1 MINSIS
7 LSSVATY
14 ASEPQIMKQLS
25 RLNFIFGFNGSG
37 KTTIT
42 RVIADEQENYPSC
55 EIRWQNGTTIQT
67 LVYNQSFIEN
77 NFNESTEFKGVF
89 TLGEDQVQTLTD
101 INNIKSDIVTLD
113 KKINSLTETLKGKN
127 GTSGKKGE
135 LDELEDQLSDK
146 CWKQKQKY
154 DGTLKGG
161 FQGYRND
168 KKKFK
173 EKVLQEFS
181 KMNQTILCD
190 IKDLE
195 NRASSIFSKM
205 LIHEEL
211 VPEICLSLL
220 IKHESN
226 PILTK
231 RIIGKE
237 DVNIAAMIERLD
249 NSDWVR
255 QGKKY
260 LEINNSICPFCQ
272 QNTDESFSKSL
283 EDYFDETF
291 IADINEIE
299 KLSSQ
304 YTTDAKEIQKKLSNI
319 LANPS
324 RFLNVEQ
331 LDNMKRVLD
340 FEIRNNQQCLERK
353 KKEAIRS
360 VELKSLKDIAKKI
373 AELIETTNEKIN
385 THNQMIN
392 NNAEE
397 GRILTEQIW
406 RFVVKELNDD
416 LEDYRRK
423 KHNLKQ
429 AIDNLSLQVT
439 EKEKEKSEKSSDLRK
454 LEKQITSIQ
463 PTIDVINNL
472 LKSFGF
478 ANFSL
483 AKASEESYK
492 LVRADGRDAKST
504 LSEGEKSFVTF
515 LYFYHLL
522 KGSTSESGMT
532 TDRVVVIDDPVSS
545 LDAHILF
552 IVSSLIKELFK
563 EIRDNKGCIKQ
574 IFILTHNVYFHKE
587 VTFNSKRTKEQALTD
602 ETFWIIR
609 KSDNGSKFEKHESNP
624 IKTSYQLL
632 WSEVGKSDDSKL
644 TIQNTLR
651 RILENYF
658 KILGGINPEDI
669 CSKFDGAD
677 RVICKSLFSWLND
690 GSHSVH
696 DDINIAVDSNTVE
709 RNLKIF
715 REIFEKSGHSAH
727 YKMMMGND
735 ATE

>member
-14 ASEPQIMKQLS
+14 ASQPQIMEQLS

-55 EIRWQNGTTIQT
+55 EIRWQNGITIQT
-67 LVYNQSFIEN
+67 LVYNQNFIEN

-113 KKINSLTETLKGKN
+113 KRINSLTETLKGKN
-127 GTSGKKGE
+127 GTGGKKGE
-135 LDELEDQLSDK
+135 LDELEDQLSNK

-195 NRASSIFSKM
+195 NRASSIFSNT

-237 DVNIAAMIERLD
+237 DVNIAAMIERLN

-260 LEINNSICPFCQ
+260 FEINNSICPFCQ

-291 IADINEIE
+291 IADINEVE

-304 YTTDAKEIQKKLSNI
+304 YTTDAKEIQKKLSSI

-324 RFLNVEQ
+324 RFLNIEQ
-331 LDNMKRVLD
+331 LDNIKRVLD
-340 FEIRNNQQCLERK
+340 LEIMNNQQYLERK

-360 VELKSLKDIAKKI
+360 VKLKSLKDIAKKVT
-373 AELIETTNEKIN
+373 ELIEATNKKIN
-385 THNQMIN
+385 IYNQMIN
-392 NNAEE
+392 NNKKER
-397 GRILTEQIW
+397 RILTEQIW
-406 RFVVKELNDD
+406 KFVVKELNDD
-416 LEDYRRK
+416 LEAYGRK
-423 KHNLKQ
+423 KCNLKK
-429 AIDNLSLQVT
+429 AIDNLNLQIT
-439 EKEKEKSEKSSDLRK
+439 KKEKEKSEKKSNLRK
-454 LEKQITSIQ
+454 LERQRTSIQ
-463 PTIDVINNL
+463 PTIDAINNL

-563 EIRDNKGCIKQ
+563 EIRDNKGYIKQ

-609 KSDNGSKFEKHESNP
+609 KSDNGSKFEKYESNP

-658 KILGGINPEDI
+658 KILGDVNPEDI
-669 CSKFDGAD
+669 CSKFNGAD

-690 GSHSVH
+690 GSHSIH
-696 DDINIAVDSNTVE
+696 DDINIAIDSNTVE

>member
-1 MINSIS
+1 MIESIS
-7 LSSVATY
+7 ISKVATY
-14 ASEPQIMKQLS
+14 PDTSQVMDKLS
-25 RLNFIFGFNGSG
+25 QFNFIFGFNGSG

-42 RVIADEQENYPSC
+42 RVIADEQKNYPSC
-55 EIRWQNGTTIQT
+55 EIHWKNRTPMQT
-67 LVYNQSFIEN
+67 LIYNRDFIED
-77 NFNESTEFKGVF
+77 NFNESTELKGVF
-89 TLGEDQVQTLTD
+89 TLGEEQFQTVKNINDIKSSIDKIEREINLLTD
-101 INNIKSDIVTLD
+101 TLQ
-113 KKINSLTETLKGKN
+113 GQN
-127 GTSGKKGE
+127 GTGGKKGE

-181 KMNQTILCD
+181 KMNQTIFCD

-195 NRASSIFSKM
+195 NRASSIFSNT

-260 LEINNSICPFCQ
+260 FEINNSICPFCQ

-291 IADINEIE
+291 IADINEVE

-304 YTTDAKEIQKKLSNI
+304 YTTDAKEIQKKLSSI

-324 RFLNVEQ
+324 RFLNIEQ
-331 LDNMKRVLD
+331 LDSIKRVIDL
-340 FEIRNNQQCLERK
+340 EIMNNQQYLERK

-360 VELKSLKDIAKKI
+360 VKLKSLKDIAKKVT
-373 AELIETTNEKIN
+373 ELIEATNKKIN
-385 THNQMIN
+385 AYNQMIN
-392 NNAEE
+392 NNKKER
-397 GRILTEQIW
+397 RILTEQIW
-406 RFVVKELNDD
+406 KFVVKELNDD
-416 LEDYRRK
+416 LEAYGRK
-423 KHNLKQ
+423 KCNLKK
-429 AIDNLSLQVT
+429 AIDNLNLQVIK
-439 EKEKEKSEKSSDLRK
+439 KEKEKSEKKSDLRK
-454 LEKQITSIQ
+454 LERQRTSIQ
-463 PTIDVINNL
+463 PTIDAINNL

-492 LVRADGRDAKST
+492 LVRTDGRDAKST

-545 LDAHILF
+545 LDADILF
-552 IVSSLIKELFK
+552 IVSNLIKEIFK
-563 EIRDNKGCIKQ
+563 EIHNSKGYIKQ
-574 IFILTHNVYFHKE
+574 IFILTHNVYFYRE
-587 VTFNSKRTKEQALTD
+587 VTFNSRRMKQQKL
-602 ETFWIIR
+602 TFWIVR
-609 KSDNGSKFEKHESNP
+609 KSDDGSKFERHESNP

-632 WSEVGKSDDSKL
+632 WSELSKSDDSKL

-658 KILGGINPEDI
+658 KILGDVNPEDI
-669 CSKFDGAD
+669 CSRFDGAD

-696 DDINIAVDSNTVE
+696 DDINIAIDRNTVE

-715 REIFEKSGHSAH
+715 RKIFEKSGHSAH